1 MDILK
6 ILIEFIITFCLIYTF
21 YYFFVIRKYRIDNH
35 NIPIEVN
42 IILVKNKIDSKKI
55 NLYKMIKFVSVLTSL
70 ILSLSVILMSHLSK
84 NIIIS
89 VIVGVSLSIVLSIII
104 YSFVGRYYKNMENK
118 NK

>member
-55 NLYKMIKFVSVLTSL
+55 NLYMFKLEVPNLPDYHRN
-70 ILSLSVILMSHLSK
+70 ILHRENAFHPDRQLFLHHY
-84 NIIIS
+84 NINS
-89 VIVGVSLSIVLSIII
+89 T
-104 YSFVGRYYKNMENK
+104 
-118 NK
+118 